1 MTYEELLEN
10 YSEAR
15 KGDTKMKRNLIS
27 LYRGFMV
34 EIDARVNDKTMDRCG
49 KEISVGIEKS
59 KIENGKTIETWEG
72 LPDGW
77 ITTNDKKDLCPDC
90 ARQYSELQKRFFQ
103 K

>member
-1 MTYEELLEN
+1 MKEN
-10 YSEAR
+10 R
-15 KGDTKMKRNLIS
+15 
-27 LYRGFMV
+27 LY
-34 EIDARVNDKTMDRCG
+34 IKCDRCG

-90 ARQYSELQKRFFQ
+90 ARQYRELQKKFFQ